1 MTTIRRLGILSL
13 PNLGEGRDVRDFL
26 APETTPEQ
34 EIPLILPMPRLCLA
48 LGPVRPFRDTAL
60 RASMGV

>member
-1 MTTIRRLGILSL
+1 MTTIRRLGILPL
-13 PNLGEGRDVRDFL
+13 PNLGEGQRDVRDFL
-26 APETTPEQ
+26 APEQ